1 MIKFL
6 KSLFGSEKPVTAEV
20 PYKVEAPAT
29 TPVVEQA
36 SQAVVE
42 SIAPAKKKPATKKAP
57 AKAPAKAKAAPKPKA
72 PAKTPAVKKVGTKP
86 RAPKKTA

>member
-20 PYKVEAPAT
+20 PYKVEPPAT

-42 SIAPAKKKPATKKAP
+42 SIAPAKKKPATK
-57 AKAPAKAKAAPKPKA
+57 KAPAKAKAAPKPKA